1 MLRSRDFYLKNVYN
15 IKGKKLGVIEDIYID
30 FFKGKVTGFKC
41 SISNFFQK
49 KNYIDIDD
57 VIEFGDD
64 IIIFEEKQGNGLGFK
79 SIKNIEVI
87 DVDNNVRGILEDII
101 IDDYEYSIKGIV
113 ISSGL
118 IDRLIKGKEVLLL
131 DQCIL
136 GDEFI
141 LYTGKDNIKF
151 KTMPHKMERKNE
163 FSQV

>member
-41 SISNFFQK
+41 SIYNFFQIN
-49 KNYIDIDD
+49 NYIDIDD